1 MELGDV
7 SKSTG
12 SVKERRT
19 VNVMIRDDCNKM
31 CSANLNKSLLILSY
45 PTNMFSV
52 VSAVEIGSAV
62 IFSPEESVLISSNGE
77 KFNLKQNGKL
87 FDLPTYDIDS
97 TSSVRNYSL
106 EQLHKTMGNW
116 NVQDLLKL
124 GNVAKCVKVMGSN
137 EIFYCE
143 TCLQCKQT
151 RNVISNSRY
160 PFNCIPRH

>member
-77 KFNLKQNGKL
+77 KFNLKLNGKL

-106 EQLHKTMGNW
+106 EQLHKTMGN
-116 NVQDLLKL
+116 
-124 GNVAKCVKVMGSN
+124 
-137 EIFYCE
+137 
-143 TCLQCKQT
+143 
-151 RNVISNSRY
+151 
-160 PFNCIPRH
+160 